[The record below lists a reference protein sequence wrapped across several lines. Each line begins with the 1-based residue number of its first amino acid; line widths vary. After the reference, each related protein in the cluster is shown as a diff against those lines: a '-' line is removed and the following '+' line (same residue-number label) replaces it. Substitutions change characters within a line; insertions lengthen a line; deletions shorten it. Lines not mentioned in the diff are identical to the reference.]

1 MEKRNL
7 GNTGTKVGA
16 LGIGAMSFS
25 DFYGP
30 TNTQES
36 HAILKMA
43 LDNGIDHI
51 DTAKVYGMGLSE
63 ERIGQFLN
71 TLSPN
76 DRQFFKI
83 ATKGGIDRKNFD
95 DKGTVVFDNSKQFLT
110 EELNN
115 SLKRLGVDCVELYY
129 VHRREADRSIEEV
142 TETLVEFIKA
152 GKIKQFGFSEIA
164 PTSLEKATSI
174 HPVGAVQSEYSLS
187 TRYPELGLVQRTKS
201 LGTSLVAFSPIGRSL
216 LTDKPHNAETV
227 EKMEFLKANPRF
239 IEPNLSNNIQAT
251 QKFREYAA
259 DLGCK
264 ASGLAI
270 AWLLKVD
277 THILPIPGTRSV
289 THLKEMIDGC
299 ALNLT
304 DSNMRDIENILPVGW
319 AHGDRYST
327 GQWFGPE
334 KYC

>member
-1 MEKRNL
+1 M
-7 GNTGTKVGA
+7 
-16 LGIGAMSFS
+16 
-25 DFYGP
+25 
-30 TNTQES
+30 
-36 HAILKMA
+36 
-43 LDNGIDHI
+43 
-51 DTAKVYGMGLSE
+51 
-63 ERIGQFLN
+63 
-71 TLSPN
+71 
-76 DRQFFKI
+76 
-83 ATKGGIDRKNFD
+83 
-95 DKGTVVFDNSKQFLT
+95 
-110 EELNN
+110 
-115 SLKRLGVDCVELYY
+115 
-129 VHRREADRSIEEV
+129 
-142 TETLVEFIKA
+142 EFIKA

-164 PTSLEKATSI
+164 PTSLEKAANI

-187 TRYPELGLVQRTKS
+187 TRYPELGLVQRTKK

-216 LTDKPHNAETV
+216 LTDKPHNAQTV

-239 IEPNLSNNIQAT
+239 IEPNLSNNIKAT
-251 QKFREYAA
+251 EKFREYAA

-277 THILPIPGTRSV
+277 KHVLPIPGTRSV

-299 ALNLT
+299 ELKLT
-304 DSNMRDIENILPVGW
+304 DSNMKEIEDILPVGW